1 MKIANETCMRRK
13 WQGEERS
20 PHHDIEIESQLR
32 GTSLGGRAHRHPLTR
47 ITGDQAKSGIG
58 QPQGRGMYDE

>member
-1 MKIANETCMRRK
+1 MAA
-13 WQGEERS
+13 EERNP

-32 GTSLGGRAHRHPLTR
+32 GTSLGGGAHHHPLTR

-58 QPQGRGMYDE
+58 QPQGRGMCDE